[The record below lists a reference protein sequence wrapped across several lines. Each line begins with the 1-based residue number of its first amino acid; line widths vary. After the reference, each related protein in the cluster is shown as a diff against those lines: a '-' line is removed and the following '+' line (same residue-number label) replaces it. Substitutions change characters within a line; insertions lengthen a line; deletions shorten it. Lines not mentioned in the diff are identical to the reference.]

1 MVKRSLEASLAGIQ
15 QAKKAFA
22 HKGWT
27 QDNLAFEVNL
37 KTRQPIWRF
46 FTGRS
51 VDRHIFIEICSVL
64 SLNWREIAANPPE
77 EFPESKEL
85 AAAEFLDI
93 DALVQ
98 FVRSQRFDK
107 IQDQC
112 STLQLLDVSRPVR
125 IDDIYI
131 DVNIL
136 EEIASLQWLEFAD
149 LQKFTS
155 KEFDRFGLGEVSQT
169 QMAGIT
175 AVQTYSKLRVL
186 GKPGAGKTTFLQ
198 HLAIQCN
205 RGKFAANRVPIF
217 VTLRDFA
224 DETRVA
230 REFNLINYICK
241 EFLTCG
247 IADPSVLETLLL
259 EGRVLLLLD
268 GLDEV
273 LHQEKKGVANEIRRF
288 SEKYQKNMFVVTCRT
303 AAKAFILRRFT
314 DVEIAPFSQDQIVAF
329 AQKWFTALTKT
340 NIQNKQEQAIE
351 FIKKLDLPENL
362 QFRRLAVSP
371 LFLHL
376 ACWVFH
382 HQNKFPNQKI
392 AFYKQ
397 CLDLLLGKWDE
408 TKAIE
413 RDEVYEGFLLSQ
425 NLKLLS
431 QVASATFDQG
441 NYFFEQRIVEQYISD
456 YICDLPNASTEPEEL
471 QLDSEGVLQAIE
483 LQHGLLAERVRGI
496 FSFSYL
502 TFQEYLTARKIVA
515 SYNLQALERPL
526 ERLVSHIT
534 EPRWREIFLLTV
546 AMLRS
551 ADFLVLLMKQEV
563 DALVAED
570 TYLQKFLTW
579 ASQPLL
585 YGTLRERGSQKSK
598 VKSQKSLAAPQP
610 AVIRAFYFALAR
622 TPHLISHFALVCILD
637 QDIFLDAALDNL
649 VMECKSNFADA
660 YACDDALSYALA
672 ITQDAGLH
680 QALQQLKDLLPDQEQ
695 SRERFQTWWQTS
707 YPAWMEQLKTAI
719 AKHRNIEHH
728 WHFSPQQQQVLQQ
741 YYDAN
746 QLLLDCL
753 NSNCEVTGVVRQEIE
768 ASLLLPRKEL
778 SKQEWQGA
786 WGSEGVREMRGQG
799 RQGDK
804 QNS

>member
-1 MVKRSLEASLAGIQ
+1 MVKRSLQTSLAGIE

-22 HKGWT
+22 NKGWT
-27 QDNLAFEVNL
+27 QENLAFEVNL

-46 FTGRS
+46 FSGRS

-85 AAAEFLDI
+85 GAAEFLDI

-98 FVRSQRFDK
+98 QVRSQRFDK

-112 STLQLLDVSRPVR
+112 GTLQLLDVSRPIR

-149 LQKFTS
+149 LQNFTS
-155 KEFDRFGLGEVSQT
+155 QEFDRFGLGEVSQT
-169 QMAGIT
+169 QMAGIA

-205 RGKFAANRVPIF
+205 RGRFAANRVPIF

-230 REFNLINYICK
+230 GEFYLLNYICK

-247 IADPSVLETLLL
+247 ISDPSVLETLLL

-273 LHQEKKGVANEIRRF
+273 LHQQSIGVVNEIRRL

-303 AAKAFILRRFT
+303 AAKAFNLRRFT
-314 DVEIAPFSQDQIVAF
+314 DVEIAPFSQEKIVAF
-329 AQKWFTALTKT
+329 AQKWFTAVTKT
-340 NIQNKQEQAIE
+340 NIQNKQEQAFE
-351 FIKKLDLPENL
+351 FIEKLNLPENV
-362 QFRRLAVSP
+362 QFQRLAITP

-382 HQNKFPNQKI
+382 HQNKFPTQKA

-413 RDEVYEGFLLSQ
+413 RDEVYEGFLLPQ
-425 NLKLLS
+425 KLKLLS
-431 QVASATFDQG
+431 QVASATFEQG

-456 YICDLPNASTEPEEL
+456 YIGDLPNASTEPEEL
-471 QLDSEGVLQAIE
+471 QLDSEGVLQTIE

-515 SYNLQALERPL
+515 TYNLQALERPL

-563 DALVAED
+563 DTLVAQD

-579 ASQPLL
+579 ASQ
-585 YGTLRERGSQKSK
+585 
-598 VKSQKSLAAPQP
+598 KSLAAPPQP
-610 AVIRAFYFALAR
+610 AAICAFYLTLAR

-637 QDIFLDAALDNL
+637 RDIFLDAALENL

-660 YACDDALSYALA
+660 HACDDALSSALA
-672 ITQDAGLH
+672 IAQDAGLH
-680 QALQQLKDLLPDQEQ
+680 QALQQLKDLFPDPEQ
-695 SRERFQTWWQTS
+695 SRERIQTWWQTS

-719 AKHRNIEHH
+719 ANHRNIQHD
-728 WHFSPQQQQVLQQ
+728 WHFSLQQQQVLQQ
-741 YYDAN
+741 YYNAN
-746 QLLLDCL
+746 QLLIDCL
-753 NSNCEVTGVVRQEIE
+753 NSNCEITDVVRQEIE
-768 ASLLLPRKEL
+768 ASLLPIKEL
-778 SKQEWQGA
+778 CKREWLGAGSREQGA
-786 WGSEGVREMRGQG
+786 KE
-799 RQGDK
+799 K
-804 QNS
+804 L

>member
-1 MVKRSLEASLAGIQ
+1 MVKRSLEASVTGIE

-46 FTGRS
+46 FSGRS

-77 EFPESKEL
+77 EFSESKEL
-85 AAAEFLDI
+85 GAAEFLDI
-93 DALVQ
+93 DAIVQ
-98 FVRSQRFDK
+98 QVKSQRFDK

-112 STLQLLDVSRPVR
+112 GTLQLLDVSRPVR

-169 QMAGIT
+169 QMSGIA

-205 RGKFAANRVPIF
+205 RGRFAANRVAIF

-224 DETRVA
+224 DESREA
-230 REFNLINYICK
+230 REFNLLKYICK

-247 IADPSVLETLLL
+247 ISDPSVLESLLL
-259 EGRVLLLLD
+259 EGRVLVLLD

-288 SEKYQKNMFVVTCRT
+288 SEKYQKNIFVVTCRT
-303 AAKAFILRRFT
+303 AAKAFNLRRFT

-329 AQKWFTALTKT
+329 AQKWFTAPTKT

-376 ACWVFH
+376 ACCVFH

-413 RDEVYEGFLLSQ
+413 RHEVYEGFLLSQ
-425 NLKLLS
+425 KLKLLS
-431 QVASATFDQG
+431 QVASATFEQG

-471 QLDSEGVLQAIE
+471 QLDSEGVLHAIE

-502 TFQEYLTARKIVA
+502 TFQEYLTAQKIVA

-526 ERLVSHIT
+526 EHLVSHIT
-534 EPRWREIFLLTV
+534 EPRWREIFLLTA

-551 ADFLVLLMKQEV
+551 ADFLVQLMKQEV
-563 DALVAED
+563 DALAAQD
-570 TYLQKFLTW
+570 PYLQKFLNWT
-579 ASQPLL
+579 SQ
-585 YGTLRERGSQKSK
+585 R
-598 VKSQKSLAAPQP
+598 SLAAPDS
-610 AVIRAFYFALAR
+610 AAIRAFYLALAR
-622 TPHLISHFALVCILD
+622 TPHLTPYFALVCIFD
-637 QDIFLDAALDNL
+637 RDIFLDAALENL
-649 VMECKSNFADA
+649 VMECKSNFADV
-660 YACDDALSYALA
+660 YACNDALSSALA
-672 ITQDAGLH
+672 IVQDAGLH
-680 QALQQLKDLLPDQEQ
+680 QALEQLKDLLPDSEQ
-695 SRERFQTWWQTS
+695 SRERIQTWWQTS
-707 YPAWMEQLKTAI
+707 YPAWMEQLKPAI

-728 WHFSPQQQQVLQQ
+728 WHFSPHQQQVLQQ

-746 QLLLDCL
+746 QLLIDCL
-753 NSNCEVTGVVRQEIE
+753 NSNCEITGVVRQKIE

-778 SKQEWQGA
+778 SKREWQGA
-786 WGSEGVREMRGQG
+786 GGRGQG
-799 RQGDK
+799 AEEK
-804 QNS
+804 L

>member
-1 MVKRSLEASLAGIQ
+1 MVKRSLQGSLAGIQ
-15 QAKKAFA
+15 EAKRAFA

-27 QDNLAFEVNL
+27 QENLAFEVNL

-46 FTGRS
+46 FSGRP
-51 VDRHIFIEICSVL
+51 VERHIFIEICSVL

-85 AAAEFLDI
+85 GTAELLDI

-98 FVRSQRFDK
+98 QVRSQRFDK
-107 IQDQC
+107 IQHQC
-112 STLQLLDVSRPVR
+112 GTLQLLDVTRPVK

-149 LQKFTS
+149 LQNFTS
-155 KEFDRFGLGEVSQT
+155 KEFDRFGLCEVSQT
-169 QMAGIT
+169 QIAGIT

-224 DETRVA
+224 DESRVVG
-230 REFNLINYICK
+230 EFHLLNYIC
-241 EFLTCG
+241 EDFLTCG
-247 IADPSVLETLLL
+247 ISDPSVLETLLL
-259 EGRVLLLLD
+259 SGRVLLLLD

-273 LHQEKKGVANEIRRF
+273 LHQQSKGVVNEIRRL

-303 AAKAFILRRFT
+303 AAKALNLRRFT
-314 DVEIAPFSQDQIVAF
+314 DVEIAPFSQEQIVAF
-329 AQKWFTALTKT
+329 AQKWFTAVTKK
-340 NIQNKQEQAIE
+340 NIQDQQEQAFE
-351 FIKKLDLPENL
+351 FTRKLGLPENL
-362 QFRRLAVSP
+362 QFQRLAVTP

-376 ACWVFH
+376 VCWVFH
-382 HQNKFPNQKI
+382 HQNKFPTQKA

-397 CLDLLLGKWDE
+397 CLDLLLSKWDE

-413 RDEVYEGFLLSQ
+413 RDEVYEGFLLPQ
-425 NLKLLS
+425 KLKLLS
-431 QVASATFDQG
+431 QVASATFEQG
-441 NYFFEQRIVEQYISD
+441 NYFFEQRIVEQYIRD
-456 YICDLPNASTEPEEL
+456 YIGDLPNASTEPEKLE
-471 QLDSEGVLQAIE
+471 LDSEGVLQAIE

-515 SYNLQALERPL
+515 SYNLQALEQPL
-526 ERLVSHIT
+526 ERLVTHIT

-563 DALVAED
+563 DALVAQD
-570 TYLQKFLTW
+570 PYLQKFLTC
-579 ASQPLL
+579 P
-585 YGTLRERGSQKSK
+585 
-598 VKSQKSLAAPQP
+598 SQKSLAAPEP
-610 AVIRAFYFALAR
+610 AAIRAFYQALAR
-622 TPHLISHFALVCILD
+622 TPHLTPYFALVCIFD

-649 VMECKSNFADA
+649 VMECKSNFADV
-660 YACDDALSYALA
+660 YGCNDALSSALA
-672 ITQDAGLH
+672 IVQDAGLH
-680 QALQQLKDLLPDQEQ
+680 QALQQLKDLLPDLEQ
-695 SRERFQTWWQTS
+695 SRESIQTWWQTS
-707 YPAWMEQLKTAI
+707 YPAWIEQLKTAI
-719 AKHRNIEHH
+719 AKHRNIEHY

-746 QLLLDCL
+746 QLLIDCL
-753 NSNCEVTGVVRQEIE
+753 NSNGEITDIVRQEIE
-768 ASLLLPRKEL
+768 ASLLPIEEL
-778 SKQEWQGA
+778 SKWEWQGA
-786 WGSEGVREMRGQG
+786 GEQGSRGAGEQGSRGQG
-799 RQGDK
+799 
-804 QNS
+804 NSF

>member
-1 MVKRSLEASLAGIQ
+1 MVKRSLEASVTGIE

-22 HKGWT
+22 YKGWT

-46 FTGRS
+46 FTGRP
-51 VDRHIFIEICSVL
+51 VERHIFIEICSVL
-64 SLNWREIAANPPE
+64 SLNWREIAANAPE
-77 EFPESKEL
+77 ELSESKEL
-85 AAAEFLDI
+85 GTAEFLDI

-98 FVRSQRFDK
+98 QVRSQRFDK

-112 STLQLLDVSRPVR
+112 GTLQLLDVTRPVK

-136 EEIASLQWLEFAD
+136 EEIASLQWLEFSD
-149 LQKFTS
+149 LQNFTS
-155 KEFDRFGLGEVSQT
+155 QEFDRFGLGEVSQT
-169 QMAGIT
+169 QIAGIA

-198 HLAIQCN
+198 HLVIQCN

-230 REFNLINYICK
+230 GEFHLLNYIC
-241 EFLTCG
+241 EDFLTCG
-247 IADPSVLETLLL
+247 ISDPSVLETLLL
-259 EGRVLLLLD
+259 SGRVLLLLD

-273 LHQEKKGVANEIRRF
+273 LHQQRKGVVNEIRRL

-303 AAKAFILRRFT
+303 AAKALNLRRFT
-314 DVEIAPFSQDQIVAF
+314 DVEIAPFSQDQIVTF
-329 AQKWFTALTKT
+329 AQKWFTAVTKT
-340 NIQNKQEQAIE
+340 NIQDKQEQAFE
-351 FIKKLDLPENL
+351 FIEKLDLPENL
-362 QFRRLAVSP
+362 QFQRLAVTP

-382 HQNKFPNQKI
+382 HQNKFPTQKA

-413 RDEVYEGFLLSQ
+413 RDEVYEGFLLPQ
-425 NLKLLS
+425 KLKLLS
-431 QVASATFDQG
+431 QVASATFEQG

-456 YICDLPNASTEPEEL
+456 YIGDLPNASTEPEEL
-471 QLDSEGVLQAIE
+471 ELDSKGVLQAIE

-515 SYNLQALERPL
+515 SYNLQALKQPL
-526 ERLVSHIT
+526 ERLVTHIT

-546 AMLRS
+546 AMLRN
-551 ADFLVLLMKQEV
+551 ADFLMQLMKQEV
-563 DALVAED
+563 DALAAQD
-570 TYLQKFLTW
+570 PYLQKFLTW
-579 ASQPLL
+579 
-585 YGTLRERGSQKSK
+585 T
-598 VKSQKSLAAPQP
+598 SQKSLAAPVP
-610 AVIRAFYFALAR
+610 AAIRAFYLALTR
-622 TPHLISHFALVCILD
+622 TPHLTQYFALVYIFD
-637 QDIFLDAALDNL
+637 RDIFLDAALDNL
-649 VMECKSNFADA
+649 VMECKSNFADV
-660 YACDDALSYALA
+660 YGCNDALSSALA
-672 ITQDAGLH
+672 IVQDAGLH
-680 QALQQLKDLLPDQEQ
+680 QVLQQLKDLLPDPEQ
-695 SRERFQTWWQTS
+695 SRERIQTWWQKS

-719 AKHRNIEHH
+719 AKHRNIQYH

-746 QLLLDCL
+746 QLLIDCL
-753 NSNCEVTGVVRQEIE
+753 NSNCEITDVVRQEIE
-768 ASLLLPRKEL
+768 ASLLPIKEL
-778 SKQEWQGA
+778 SKREWMTG
-786 WGSEGVREMRGQG
+786 
-799 RQGDK
+799 
-804 QNS
+804 N

>member
-1 MVKRSLEASLAGIQ
+1 MVKRSLQASLPGIE

-46 FTGRS
+46 FTGRP
-51 VDRHIFIEICSVL
+51 VERHIFIEICSLL
-64 SLNWREIAANPPE
+64 SLNWREIADNPPE

-85 AAAEFLDI
+85 GAAEFLDI

-98 FVRSQRFDK
+98 QVRSQRFDK

-112 STLQLLDVSRPVR
+112 GTLQLLDVSRPVR

-136 EEIASLQWLEFAD
+136 EEIASFQWLEFAD

-155 KEFDRFGLGEVSQT
+155 KEFDHFGLGEVSQIEI
-169 QMAGIT
+169 AGIT

-205 RGKFAANRVPIF
+205 RGRFAANRVPIF

-224 DETRVA
+224 DESREA
-230 REFNLINYICK
+230 EEFNLLNYICK

-247 IADPSVLETLLL
+247 ISDPSVLESLLL

-273 LHQEKKGVANEIRRF
+273 LHQQSIVVVNEIRRF

-303 AAKAFILRRFT
+303 AAKAFNLRRFT
-314 DVEIAPFSQDQIVAF
+314 DVEIAPFSQDQIVTF
-329 AQKWFTALTKT
+329 AQKWFTAVTKT
-340 NIQNKQEQAIE
+340 NIQNKQEQAFE
-351 FIKKLDLPENL
+351 FIEKLNLSENL
-362 QFRRLAVSP
+362 QFQRLAVTP

-382 HQNKFPNQKI
+382 HQNKFPNQKS

-408 TKAIE
+408 SKGIE
-413 RDEVYEGFLLSQ
+413 RDEMYEGFLLPQ
-425 NLKLLS
+425 KLKLLS
-431 QVASATFDQG
+431 QFASATFEQG

-456 YICDLPNASTEPEEL
+456 YICDLPNASIEPEQL
-471 QLDSEGVLQAIE
+471 QLDSEEVLQAIE

-515 SYNLQALERPL
+515 SYNLQALEQPL
-526 ERLVSHIT
+526 ERLVTHIT

-570 TYLQKFLTW
+570 PYLQKFLTW
-579 ASQPLL
+579 ANH
-585 YGTLRERGSQKSK
+585 KSF
-598 VKSQKSLAAPQP
+598 AAHES
-610 AVIRAFYFALAR
+610 AAIRAFYLALAK
-622 TPHLISHFALVCILD
+622 TPHLTPYFALVCIFD

-660 YACDDALSYALA
+660 HACDDALSYALA
-672 ITQDAGLH
+672 IAQDAGLH
-680 QALQQLKDLLPDQEQ
+680 QALQQLKDLLPDPEQ
-695 SRERFQTWWQTS
+695 SREKFQTWWQTS

-719 AKHRNIEHH
+719 AKHRNLEHH
-728 WHFSPQQQQVLQQ
+728 WYFSPQQQQVLQQ

-753 NSNCEVTGVVRQEIE
+753 NSSCEITDVVRQEIE
-768 ASLLLPRKEL
+768 ASLLPIEEL
-778 SKQEWQGA
+778 SKQEWQGF
-786 WGSEGVREMRGQG
+786 
-799 RQGDK
+799 
-804 QNS
+804 

>member
-1 MVKRSLEASLAGIQ
+1 MVKRSLEASVTGIE

-64 SLNWREIAANPPE
+64 SLNWRKIAANPPE
-77 EFPESKEL
+77 EFSESKEL
-85 AAAEFLDI
+85 GAAEFLDI

-112 STLQLLDVSRPVR
+112 GTLQLLDVTRPVI

-169 QMAGIT
+169 QMAGIA

-198 HLAIQCN
+198 HLAIRCN
-205 RGKFAANRVPIF
+205 RGRFAANRVPIF

-230 REFNLINYICK
+230 GEFHLLNYICK
-241 EFLTCG
+241 EFLNCG
-247 IADPSVLETLLL
+247 ISDPSVLETLLL

-273 LHQEKKGVANEIRRF
+273 LHQQSIGVVNEIRRL

-303 AAKAFILRRFT
+303 AAKAFNLRRFT

-329 AQKWFTALTKT
+329 AQKWFTTFTKT
-340 NIQNKQEQAIE
+340 NIQDKQKQAFE
-351 FIKKLDLPENL
+351 FIEKLDLPENL
-362 QFRRLAVSP
+362 QFRRLAVTP

-382 HQNKFPNQKI
+382 HQNKFPTQKA

-408 TKAIE
+408 TKPIQ
-413 RDEVYEGFLLSQ
+413 RDEVYQDFSLPQ
-425 NLKLLS
+425 KLKLLS
-431 QVASATFDQG
+431 QVASATFEQG
-441 NYFFEQRIVEQYISD
+441 NYFFEQRIVEQHISNYIG
-456 YICDLPNASTEPEEL
+456 DLPNASTEPEEL

-515 SYNLQALERPL
+515 SYNLEALKQPL
-526 ERLVSHIT
+526 ERLVTHIT

-546 AMLRS
+546 AMLRN
-551 ADFLVLLMKQEV
+551 ADFLVLLMKQEI
-563 DALVAED
+563 DALVAQEP
-570 TYLQKFLTW
+570 YLQKFLTW
-579 ASQPLL
+579 ASQ
-585 YGTLRERGSQKSK
+585 KS
-598 VKSQKSLAAPQP
+598 VAAPDS
-610 AVIRAFYFALAR
+610 AAIWAFYLALAK
-622 TPHLISHFALVCILD
+622 TPHLTPYFALVCIFD
-637 QDIFLDAALDNL
+637 QDIFLDTALDNL
-649 VMECKSNFADA
+649 VMECESNFADV
-660 YACDDALSYALA
+660 YECNDAVSSALA
-672 ITQDAGLH
+672 IVQDAGLH
-680 QALQQLKDLLPDQEQ
+680 QALQQLRDLLPDLEQ
-695 SRERFQTWWQTS
+695 SRESIQTWWQTS
-707 YPAWMEQLKTAI
+707 YPAWMERLKTAI
-719 AKHRNIEHH
+719 AKHRNIQHR
-728 WHFSPQQQQVLQQ
+728 WHFSPRQQQLLQQ
-741 YYDAN
+741 YYNAN
-746 QLLLDCL
+746 QLLIDCL
-753 NSNCEVTGVVRQEIE
+753 NSNCEVTDVVRQEIE
-768 ASLLLPRKEL
+768 ASLFPIKEL
-778 SKQEWQGA
+778 SKREWLGLR
-786 WGSEGVREMRGQG
+786 SEVV
-799 RQGDK
+799 
-804 QNS
+804 

>member
-1 MVKRSLEASLAGIQ
+1 MVKRSLQASLAGIE

-46 FTGRS
+46 FTGRP
-51 VDRHIFIEICSVL
+51 VERHIFIEICSVL

-85 AAAEFLDI
+85 GAAEFLDI

-98 FVRSQRFDK
+98 QVRSQRFEK

-112 STLQLLDVSRPVR
+112 GTLQLLDINRPVK

-136 EEIASLQWLEFAD
+136 EEIASFQWLEFAD

-169 QMAGIT
+169 QIAGIT
-175 AVQTYSKLRVL
+175 AVEIYSKLRVL

-205 RGKFAANRVPIF
+205 RGRFAATRVPIF

-224 DETRVA
+224 DES
-230 REFNLINYICK
+230 REAGELNLLNYICK

-247 IADPSVLETLLL
+247 ILDPSVLETLLL

-273 LHQEKKGVANEIRRF
+273 LHQQSIGVVNEIRRL

-303 AAKAFILRRFT
+303 AAKAFNLRRFT
-314 DVEIAPFSQDQIVAF
+314 DVEIAPFSQDKIVAF
-329 AQKWFTALTKT
+329 AQKWFTAVTKT
-340 NIQNKQEQAIE
+340 NIQDKQEQAFE
-351 FIKKLDLPENL
+351 FIEKLDLPENL
-362 QFRRLAVSP
+362 QFRRLAVTP

-382 HQNKFPNQKI
+382 HQNKFPTQKA

-413 RDEVYEGFLLSQ
+413 RDEVYQGFSLPQ
-425 NLKLLS
+425 KLKLLS
-431 QVASATFDQG
+431 QVANATFEQG

-456 YICDLPNASTEPEEL
+456 YIGDLPNASTEPEEL
-471 QLDSEGVLQAIE
+471 ELDSQEVLQAIE

-502 TFQEYLTARKIVA
+502 TFQEYLTARKIVV
-515 SYNLQALERPL
+515 SYNLQALKQPL
-526 ERLVSHIT
+526 ERLVTHIT

-546 AMLRS
+546 AMLRN
-551 ADFLVLLMKQEV
+551 ADFFVQLMKQEV
-563 DALVAED
+563 DALTAQD
-570 TYLQKFLTW
+570 PYLQKFLTW
-579 ASQPLL
+579 ASQ
-585 YGTLRERGSQKSK
+585 
-598 VKSQKSLAAPQP
+598 KSLAAPESAAIQ
-610 AVIRAFYFALAR
+610 AFYLALAR
-622 TPHLISHFALVCILD
+622 TPHLTPYFALVCIFD

-649 VMECKSNFADA
+649 VMECKSNFADV
-660 YACDDALSYALA
+660 YGCNDALSSALA
-672 ITQDAGLH
+672 IVQDAGLH
-680 QALQQLKDLLPDQEQ
+680 QALQQLKDLLPDPEQ
-695 SRERFQTWWQTS
+695 SGERIQTS
-707 YPAWMEQLKTAI
+707 WKISYPTWMEQLKTAI
-719 AKHRNIEHH
+719 AKHRNIQHH

-746 QLLLDCL
+746 QLLIDCL

-768 ASLLLPRKEL
+768 ASLLLPKKEL
-778 SKQEWQGA
+778 SEREWQGIRD
-786 WGSEGVREMRGQG
+786 WVSRGAEE
-799 RQGDK
+799 K
-804 QNS
+804 L

>member
-1 MVKRSLEASLAGIQ
+1 MVKRSLQASLAGME
-15 QAKKAFA
+15 QAKKTFA

-27 QDNLAFEVNL
+27 QENLAFEVNL

-46 FTGRS
+46 FSGRPIE
-51 VDRHIFIEICSVL
+51 RHIFIEICSVL

-77 EFPESKEL
+77 EFPESKEPD
-85 AAAEFLDI
+85 ATEFLDI

-98 FVRSQRFDK
+98 QVRSQRFDK

-112 STLQLLDVSRPVR
+112 GTLQLLDVSRPVR

-131 DVNIL
+131 DVKIL
-136 EEIASLQWLEFAD
+136 EEIASFQWLEFAD

-155 KEFDRFGLGEVSQT
+155 QEFDRFALGEVSQI
-169 QMAGIT
+169 QIAGIA

-205 RGKFAANRVPIF
+205 RGRFAANRVPIF

-224 DETRVA
+224 DES
-230 REFNLINYICK
+230 REAGEFDLLNYICQ

-247 IADPSVLETLLL
+247 ISDRSVLETLLL
-259 EGRVLLLLD
+259 SGRVLLLLD

-273 LHQEKKGVANEIRRF
+273 LHQESKGVANEIRRF

-303 AAKAFILRRFT
+303 AAKAFNLRRFT
-314 DVEIAPFSQDQIVAF
+314 DVEIAPFTSDQIVAF
-329 AQKWFTALTKT
+329 AQKWFTAITKT

-351 FIKKLDLPENL
+351 FIQKLDLPENL
-362 QFRRLAVSP
+362 QFRRLAVTP

-382 HQNKFPNQKI
+382 HQNKFPTQKA

-413 RDEVYEGFLLSQ
+413 RDEVYEGFLLPQ
-425 NLKLLS
+425 KLKLLS
-431 QVASATFDQG
+431 QVASATFEQG

-456 YICDLPNASTEPEEL
+456 YIGNLPSASTEPEEL
-471 QLDSEGVLQAIE
+471 ELDSEGVLQAIE

-515 SYNLQALERPL
+515 SYNLQTLEQPL
-526 ERLVSHIT
+526 ERLVTHIT

-546 AMLRS
+546 AMLRN
-551 ADFLVLLMKQEV
+551 ADFFVQLMKQEV
-563 DALVAED
+563 DALAAQD
-570 TYLQKFLTW
+570 PYLQKFLIW
-579 ASQPLL
+579 A
-585 YGTLRERGSQKSK
+585 
-598 VKSQKSLAAPQP
+598 SQKSLTVPESAA
-610 AVIRAFYFALAR
+610 IWAFYLALAR
-622 TPHLISHFALVCILD
+622 TPHLTPYFALVCILN
-637 QDIFLDAALDNL
+637 QDIFLDAALENL
-649 VMECKSNFADA
+649 VIECKSNFADV
-660 YACDDALSYALA
+660 YACDDALSSALA
-672 ITQDAGLH
+672 IVQDAGLH
-680 QALQQLKDLLPDQEQ
+680 QALQQFKDLLPDLEQ
-695 SRERFQTWWQTS
+695 SRERIETWWQTS
-707 YPAWMEQLKTAI
+707 YPAWMEQLKIAI
-719 AKHRNIEHH
+719 AKHRNIQHD

-741 YYDAN
+741 YYNAS

-753 NSNCEVTGVVRQEIE
+753 NSNCEITGVVRQEIE
-768 ASLLLPRKEL
+768 VSLLSIKEL
-778 SKQEWQGA
+778 SKREW
-786 WGSEGVREMRGQG
+786 
-799 RQGDK
+799 
-804 QNS
+804 

>member
-1 MVKRSLEASLAGIQ
+1 MVKRSLQASLTGIE

-22 HKGWT
+22 QKGWT

-46 FTGRS
+46 FSGRS
-51 VDRHIFIEICSVL
+51 VERHIFREICSVL

-77 EFPESKEL
+77 ELSESKEL
-85 AAAEFLDI
+85 GAAEFLDI

-98 FVRSQRFDK
+98 LVKSQRFDK

-112 STLQLLDVSRPVR
+112 GTLQLLDVTRPVR

-149 LQKFTS
+149 LQNFTS
-155 KEFDRFGLGEVSQT
+155 QEFDRFGLGKVSQT
-169 QMAGIT
+169 QIAGIA

-205 RGKFAANRVPIF
+205 RGRFAANRVPIF

-230 REFNLINYICK
+230 GEFHLLNYICK
-241 EFLTCG
+241 EFLTWG
-247 IADPSVLETLLL
+247 ISDPSVLETLLL

-273 LHQEKKGVANEIRRF
+273 LHQHSIGVVNEIRRL

-303 AAKAFILRRFT
+303 AAKAFNLRRFT

-329 AQKWFTALTKT
+329 AQKWFTAVTKT
-340 NIQNKQEQAIE
+340 NIQNKQEQAFE
-351 FIKKLDLPENL
+351 FTRKLNLPENL
-362 QFRRLAVSP
+362 QFQRLAVTP

-382 HQNKFPNQKI
+382 HQNKFPTQKA

-413 RDEVYEGFLLSQ
+413 RDEIYQGFSLPQ
-425 NLKLLS
+425 KLKLLS
-431 QVASATFDQG
+431 QVASATFEQG

-456 YICDLPNASTEPEEL
+456 YIRYLPNASAEPEEL

-502 TFQEYLTARKIVA
+502 TFQEYLTARQIVA
-515 SYNLQALERPL
+515 NYNLQALEQPL
-526 ERLVSHIT
+526 EHLVSHIT

-551 ADFLVLLMKQEV
+551 ADFLVQLMKQQI
-563 DALVAED
+563 DALVAQD
-570 TYLQKFLTW
+570 PYLQKFLTW
-579 ASQPLL
+579 ASQ
-585 YGTLRERGSQKSK
+585 
-598 VKSQKSLAAPQP
+598 KSLAPPPKLTA
-610 AVIRAFYFALAR
+610 IRAFYLALAK
-622 TPHLISHFALVCILD
+622 TPHLTPHFVLACIVD
-637 QDIFLDAALDNL
+637 QGIFLDAALDNL
-649 VMECKSNFADA
+649 VIECTIDCKYNFADA
-660 YACDDALSYALA
+660 LACNDALSNLSA
-672 ITQDAGLH
+672 IVQDAALH
-680 QALQQLKDLLPDQEQ
+680 QALQQLKDLLPDPEQ
-695 SRERFQTWWQTS
+695 SKERFQIWWQTS
-707 YPAWMEQLKTAI
+707 YSVWMERLKAML
-719 AKHRNIEHH
+719 AKHRNIQHH
-728 WHFSPQQQQVLQQ
+728 WHFSPKQQQVLQQ

-746 QLLLDCL
+746 QLLIDCL

-768 ASLLLPRKEL
+768 ASLLLPIK
-778 SKQEWQGA
+778 EWQGA
-786 WGSEGVREMRGQG
+786 GGRE
-799 RQGDK
+799 
-804 QNS
+804 